1 MESNESISLFIS
13 YQMHEATNNHM
24 SVKGS
29 SADVLAN
36 NRPHQLHWGDFRLD
50 CRALAYASTYLLIYL
65 QVSARKELISGSR
78 VSMIV
83 MVAVWILPVLNS
95 LCVVVSVKLT
105 EKVSFDSISAVR
117 ITGIWTQPRLVLAA
131 ILAGNV
137 PP

>member
-1 MESNESISLFIS
+1 MKQPITTCPLKVAR
-13 YQMHEATNNHM
+13 QMFWPITA
-24 SVKGS
+24 S
-29 SADVLAN
+29 SATLGV
-36 NRPHQLHWGDFRLD
+36 RLD
-50 CRALAYASTYLLIYL
+50 CRVLAYASTYLLIYL

>member
-1 MESNESISLFIS
+1 MESNESISLFIKCTKQPITTCPLKVAW
-13 YQMHEATNNHM
+13 QMFWPITA
-24 SVKGS
+24 S
-29 SADVLAN
+29 SATLGV
-36 NRPHQLHWGDFRLD
+36 RLD
-50 CRALAYASTYLLIYL
+50 CRVLACASTYLLIYL

>member
-1 MESNESISLFIS
+1 MESNESICLFIKCTKQPITTCPLKVAQ
-13 YQMHEATNNHM
+13 QMFWPIT
-24 SVKGS
+24 VS
-29 SADVLAN
+29 SATLGV
-36 NRPHQLHWGDFRLD
+36 RLD
-50 CRALAYASTYLLIYL
+50 CRVLAYASTYLLIYL